1 MALRT
6 LKVNFMKHE
15 NACNHN
21 TADYD
26 NPHLILRRGQKFTLK
41 ASFSRAVTPRDNIV
55 LQFTTSPRPSKA
67 NGSLVH
73 VNVTPAALKKDWS
86 ATISECNGNEYTIT
100 VNSPANAIIGKYQL
114 SVITGRGVVYMAGDC
129 PIYILFNPWCE
140 DDAVYLA
147 DEEKRME
154 YVLNDTGYI
163 YVGTS
168 SRITA
173 RPWNFGQ
180 HEVDVLDCCMYLLEK
195 SDLKASAKKDPVVLS
210 RKFSALVN
218 SNDDNGVLTGN
229 WSGNYAAGVS
239 PTAWTGSSAILQQY
253 YKTKRP
259 VHFGQCWV
267 FSGVLTTVMRSLGI
281 PARSVT
287 NFNSA
292 HDTEENLKID
302 YYQNEQG
309 ETIDDISSDSVWNFH
324 VWNDV
329 WMKRPDL
336 PNGYDGWQAIDA
348 TPQEKSQGVFQC
360 GPCSLKAIKEGVV
373 YLPFDGK
380 FLFAE
385 VNADKIQWLVT
396 CIDDEEEFTKIK
408 EEPRSIGKFIS
419 TKMVN
424 KNLKEDITIQYKH
437 REGSEEE
444 RAAFGTA
451 CSHLKS
457 DICMVFSAPPP
468 PPPAGIKLQ
477 ITGDKELLPGNTL
490 CLNIVVENESDETK
504 TVTVTS
510 GSQLQTYT
518 GKVIASL
525 ASINQTVEVAGKQA
539 GSVPFNV
546 PADLYM
552 KSVILVEDELMMR
565 VNIMVETKDK
575 NEKINECLMIPFTYP
590 PLKVEMPE
598 TAKID
603 EDFTCTF
610 TFKNT
615 LSIPLEK
622 CELNVEGLG
631 IFKLEKFEHGDIRPG
646 GIFRCKIVC
655 APKKAGEKKIVAEL
669 ISKQVKGLSAE
680 RMITIT
686 K

>member
-6 LKVNFMKHE
+6 LKVDLMKHE
-15 NACNHN
+15 NASNHN
-21 TADYD
+21 TADYE
-26 NPHLILRRGQKFTLK
+26 NLHLILRRGQKFTLK
-41 ASFSRAVTPRDNIV
+41 VSFSRAVTPRDNIV
-55 LQFTTSPRPSKA
+55 LQFTTSPRPSKT

-73 VNVTPAALKKDWS
+73 VDVKPTDLKKDWS
-86 ATISECNGNEYTIT
+86 ATICGCHGNEYTIA

-114 SVITGRGVVYMAGDC
+114 SIITGRGVIYVERDC
-129 PIYILFNPWCE
+129 PIYLLFNPWCE
-140 DDAVYLA
+140 DDAVYMP
-147 DEEKRME
+147 DEEERQE

-163 YVGTS
+163 YVGSTS
-168 SRITA
+168 KITA

-180 HEVDVLDCCMYLLEK
+180 HEIDVLDCSIYLLDQ
-195 SDLKASAKKDPVVLS
+195 SDLKASAKRDPIILS

-229 WSGNYAAGVS
+229 WSGRYESGVS
-239 PTAWTGSSAILQQY
+239 PTAWTGSSAILQQF

-259 VHFGQCWV
+259 VRYGQCWV
-267 FSGVLTTVMRSLGI
+267 FSGVLTTVMRCLGI

-302 YYQNEQG
+302 YYLNEQG
-309 ETIDDISSDSVWNFH
+309 ETVDDISSDSVWNFH

-348 TPQEKSQGVFQC
+348 TPQEISQGVFQC
-360 GPCSLKAIKEGVV
+360 GPCSLKAIREGIV
-373 YLPFDGK
+373 YLPYDGK

-385 VNADKIQWLVT
+385 VNADKVHWLVT
-396 CIDDEEEFTKIK
+396 WKDGEEDFSMVK
-408 EEPRSIGKFIS
+408 EEQKSIGKNIS
-419 TKMVN
+419 TKAVS
-424 KNLKEDITIQYKH
+424 KNFKEDITLQYKH
-437 REGSEEE
+437 KEGSEEE

-451 CSHLKS
+451 CSYLKS
-457 DICMVFSAPPP
+457 DVCMVFAAPP

-477 ITGDKELLPGNTL
+477 ITGDQELLPGNNL
-490 CLNIVVENESDETK
+490 CLNIALENESDETK
-504 TVTVTS
+504 TVTVTA
-510 GSQLQTYT
+510 GAQLQTYT
-518 GKVIASL
+518 GKIIASL
-525 ASINQTVEVAGKQA
+525 TSINKTVEVAGKQV
-539 GSVPFNV
+539 GSVPFDV
-546 PADLYM
+546 AADLYM
-552 KSVILVEDELMMR
+552 KSVILVEDELIIR
-565 VNIMVETKDK
+565 VNVMVETKDK
-575 NEKINECLMIPFTYP
+575 NEKLSECLMIPFIYP
-590 PLKVEMPE
+590 SLKVEMPE

-603 EDFTCTF
+603 EDFICTF

-622 CELNVEGLG
+622 CELHVEGLG

-655 APKKAGEKKIVAEL
+655 APKKTGEKKIVAEL
-669 ISKQVKGLSAE
+669 ISKQIKGICAE
-680 RMITIT
+680 RMITIS

>member
-6 LKVNFMKHE
+6 LKVDFMKHQ

-21 TADYD
+21 TSDYD

-41 ASFSRAVTPRDNIV
+41 ASFSRAVTPRDKIV
-55 LQFTTSPRPSKA
+55 LQFTTSSRPSKA
-67 NGSLVH
+67 NGSLVQVD
-73 VNVTPAALKKDWS
+73 VNQADLRKDWS
-86 ATISECNGNEYTIT
+86 ATICECHGNEYTIS

-114 SVITGRGVVYMAGDC
+114 SVITGRGIVYMAGDC
-129 PIYILFNPWCE
+129 SIYILFNPWCE
-140 DDAVYLA
+140 DDAVYMPG
-147 DEEKRME
+147 EEERME

-163 YVGTS
+163 YVGS
-168 SRITA
+168 STKITA

-180 HEVDVLDCCMYLLEK
+180 HEVDVLDCCMYLLEH
-195 SDLKASAKKDPVVLS
+195 SDLKASAKRDPVILS

-229 WSGNYAAGVS
+229 WSGMYDAGIS

-253 YKTKRP
+253 HKTKRP
-259 VHFGQCWV
+259 VRFGQCWV
-267 FSGVLTTVMRSLGI
+267 FSGVLTTVMRCIGI

-302 YYQNEQG
+302 YYMNEQG

-336 PNGYDGWQAIDA
+336 PNGHDGWQAIDA
-348 TPQEKSQGVFQC
+348 TPQEKSQGIFQC

-373 YLPFDGK
+373 YLPYDGK

-396 CIDDEEEFTKIK
+396 WTDGEEEFTKVK
-408 EEPRSIGKFIS
+408 EEQKNIGKFIS
-419 TKMVN
+419 TKAIN
-424 KNLKEDITIQYKH
+424 KNFKEDITLQYKH

-444 RAAFGTA
+444 RTAFGTA

-457 DICMVFSAPPP
+457 DICMVFAAPPP
-468 PPPAGIKLQ
+468 PPPPGIKLQ
-477 ITGDKELLPGNTL
+477 ITGDNELLPGNTL
-490 CLNIVVENESDETK
+490 SLNIVLENESDEAK
-504 TVTVTS
+504 TVTVNA
-510 GSQLQTYT
+510 GCQLQTYT

-525 ASINQTVEVAGKQA
+525 ACTNQTVEVAGKHA
-539 GSVPFNV
+539 ESVPFNV
-546 PADLYM
+546 AADLYM
-552 KSVILVEDELMMR
+552 KSVVLVGDELMIR
-565 VNIMVETKDK
+565 VNVIVETKDK
-575 NEKINECLMIPFTYP
+575 NEKVSEFLMIPFIYP
-590 PLKVEMPE
+590 SLKVEMPE

-603 EDFTCTF
+603 EDFTCTL

-615 LSIPLEK
+615 LNIPLEK
-622 CELNVEGLG
+622 CELHVEGLG
-631 IFKLEKFEHGDIRPG
+631 IFKLEKFDQGDVRPG
-646 GIFRCKIVC
+646 GIFRSKIIC

-669 ISKQVKGLSAE
+669 ISKQIKGISAE